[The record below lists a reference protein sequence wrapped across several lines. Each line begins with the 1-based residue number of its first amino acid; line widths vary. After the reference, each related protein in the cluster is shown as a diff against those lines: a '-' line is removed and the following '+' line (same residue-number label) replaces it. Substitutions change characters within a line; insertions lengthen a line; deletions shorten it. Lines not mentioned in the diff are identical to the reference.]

1 MPRFYQL
8 LFSFSVLPGSWLAMM
23 GVHELGHVIGGV
35 LTGGTVSGVVMHPL
49 MISRTDLS
57 VNPHPAV
64 VVWAGPLLG
73 VLLPLVLL
81 LVARKLR
88 WSRAK
93 LIQFFVGFC
102 LIANGAY
109 IAGGS
114 WEGIGDCCVMHQTG
128 TPLWLMWGLW
138 IADGSGWF
146 LLMASAGNFTGLVAN
161 ARKHDSARSMVGV
174 SDSGCDD
181 RADGAFFGAITNS
194 SLFLC
199 VLRF

>member
-8 LFSFSVLPGSWLAMM
+8 LFSFSVLSGSWLAMM

-93 LIQFFVGFC
+93 LIQFFAGFC

-114 WEGIGDCCVMHQTG
+114 WEGIGDCSVMHQTG
-128 TPLWLMWGLW
+128 TPLWLMWGFGLLTVPVGFYLW
-138 IADGSGWF
+138 HRLGTLQDWWRMPESMTPRAAWSAF
-146 LLMASAGNFTGLVAN
+146 LILGAMIVLMELF
-161 ARKHDSARSMVGV
+161 SAR
-174 SDSGCDD
+174 
-181 RADGAFFGAITNS
+181 
-194 SLFLC
+194 
-199 VLRF
+199 